1 MLNIIIITS
10 GKAYQQAAGRA
21 AATYASLIT
30 VPHSIFVFIP
40 ESESQLTT
48 LKTYSRRF
56 RFSVKS
62 FPFVRVSERKFTSQ
76 LKCQGFLFALSAFRD
91 DELVLFVDAD
101 TYCLK
106 SIHFSKEVQTAIADG
121 KIGFVPDVK
130 CRHCSRPEK
139 PWYLRPDERV
149 TYVNSGVILASPKSM
164 DFFEKVAALS
174 SEDAFLRGPF
184 NDQKVINF
192 ALGRHFKDRLLLL
205 DNVYNGMS
213 KYRTAMTV
221 IGHCAGGAGR
231 FSGTVRSELHKSIC
245 GEILLGMRPWTI
257 AKS

>member
-1 MLNIIIITS
+1 MLNIVIITS
-10 GKAYQQAAGRA
+10 GRAYQQAAGRA

-40 ESESQLTT
+40 ESENQLTT
-48 LKTYSRRF
+48 LKAYSRRF
-56 RFSVKS
+56 RFSVES

-106 SIHFSKEVQTAIADG
+106 AIHFSKEIQTGIAGG
-121 KIGFVPDVK
+121 KIGFVPDIK

-139 PWYLRPDERV
+139 PWYLQHNERA
-149 TYVNSGVILASPKSM
+149 TYVNSGVILTSSKSL
-164 DFFEKVAALS
+164 DFFKKVAALS

-192 ALGRHFKDRLLLL
+192 ALGRYFKDRLLLL

-231 FSGTVRSELHKSIC
+231 FAGTVRNKLHKNIC
-245 GEILLGMRPWTI
+245 GQIMMGILPKDIT
-257 AKS
+257 SS